1 MITSGCTGWAP
12 NEARMFRASSVWG
25 PWEQLPSP
33 FAGEGAEKSFHSQGT
48 YVLKVEGVEDG
59 FIFMADRW
67 NPESLQDSRYVWLPI
82 VFGADG
88 VPVLRWLDSWSPA
101 GRFSGF

>member
-1 MITSGCTGWAP
+1 
-12 NEARMFRASSVWG
+12 MFRASSVWG

-82 VFGADG
+82 EFGADG
-88 VPVLRWLDSWSPA
+88 VPVLRWLDSWSPT
-101 GRFSGF
+101 GRFALSPGA